1 MIDDPSPGQ
10 PAPFTVPVAP
20 TPTPAT
26 RASAAPALVSYEERA
41 RADYA
46 DDAGLRA
53 EGVVGVLL
61 MHPGW
66 LVRRL
71 AATNHAGPWAA
82 MCVVGCAGLV
92 LYGALMGSYS
102 GGEQLWIVPTK
113 LLVMVWASLAIC
125 APSYYIF
132 GCLAGVEQ
140 SWRGTALSIVVML
153 ALTSVLLVG
162 LAPVVWLFS
171 SSTGSLA
178 LMGTLHFAAWGTG
191 LYFGLRLLRIAA
203 ALQADNGRDVTT
215 VWRVLFVLVLLQM
228 STVLR
233 PLLGEHA
240 PLALGEKRFFALY
253 YFDALHK

>member
-1 MIDDPSPGQ
+1 MIDDPTQGP
-10 PAPFTVPVAP
+10 PAPLAVPVTPDPAP
-20 TPTPAT
+20 
-26 RASAAPALVSYEERA
+26 RAAPALVSYEERA

-71 AATNHAGPWAA
+71 VATNHAAPWAA

-102 GGEQLWIVPTK
+102 GGEQLWVVPAK

-178 LMGTLHFAAWGTG
+178 LMGTLHFAAWATG

-203 ALQADNGRDVTT
+203 ALQAGNNARDVTT
-215 VWRVLFVLVLLQM
+215 VWRILFVLVLLQM

-253 YFDALHK
+253 YFDALRQ